1 MDDAYICINIT
12 YDIIFLMGAA
22 AHFVLDAFVTPA
34 TVLETLRATDQA
46 AVLVVLGIGREVWPS
61 RRRR

>member
-1 MDDAYICINIT
+1 
-12 YDIIFLMGAA
+12 MGAA
-22 AHFVLDAFVTPA
+22 AHFVLHAFVTPA

-61 RRRR
+61 RWRR